1 MEGEEVTN
9 SPHLTSPNGRGIATA
24 NA

>member
-9 SPHLTSPNGRGIATA
+9 SPHLTSPKGRGIATA